1 MTSIEVLV
9 GSPTQEAWAGKL
21 DQGNSYLVLTLDNRL
36 RIHWCANLQTS
47 ANGGSLYHLPGF
59 EELSMLLPRR
69 EGGVYPGGF
78 LALVSSCPSC
88 LFLFRIT
95 VPFPAKSWALY
106 LVTPGY
112 LHIPWMGFPFRFC
125 FLHYIITHSGK
136 VIAWSR
142 DDRGAWEVKSETRAE
157 HNLVFFISLD
167 IHIGGSV
174 PLASDCG
181 HLSSSPLLVH

>member
-1 MTSIEVLV
+1 M
-9 GSPTQEAWAGKL
+9 A
-21 DQGNSYLVLTLDNRL
+21 RL
-36 RIHWCANLQTS
+36 QN
-47 ANGGSLYHLPGF
+47 NLPGF

-112 LHIPWMGFPFRFC
+112 LHIPWMGFPFRFS
-125 FLHYIITHSGK
+125 FLHYILTHSGK

-142 DDRGAWEVKSETRAE
+142 DDRGALEVFPELSNCGAGVTDLRM
-157 HNLVFFISLD
+157 LD
-167 IHIGGSV
+167 PSGRFRRTLH
-174 PLASDCG
+174 
-181 HLSSSPLLVH
+181 

>member
-1 MTSIEVLV
+1 MGGIFVTGSTTWLSLAEDRTAYGSRGV
-9 GSPTQEAWAGKL
+9 GITCSVELKG
-21 DQGNSYLVLTLDNRL
+21 RL
-36 RIHWCANLQTS
+36 QN
-47 ANGGSLYHLPGF
+47 HLPGF

-142 DDRGAWEVKSETRAE
+142 DDRGA
-157 HNLVFFISLD
+157 
-167 IHIGGSV
+167 
-174 PLASDCG
+174 
-181 HLSSSPLLVH
+181 